1 MEKKTMS
8 ASIHVPDS
16 TRGAAVAQP
25 VSLPARP
32 AVPRILTMTAAR
44 AIELVLLVVAGG
56 LLLVS
61 TLFPYWGI
69 TLHAPQYPKGLRIEA
84 HVYELTGDVSEVDG
98 LNHYIGMMKLNDAAV
113 LERQVSRAA
122 IALIAV
128 LAVAS
133 WALRGVWR
141 VLARLPIIIYPL
153 VFAADLFGWLY
164 YAGHSLDPHAALSSS
179 IKPFTPRIM
188 GVGNIGQFSTEAAFM
203 TGFVLAVVA
212 AVIVLELS
220 ILQWGNRRAER

>member
-1 MEKKTMS
+1 MS
-8 ASIHVPDS
+8 ASIPVPES
-16 TRGAAVAQP
+16 TRVAAVVQP
-25 VSLPARP
+25 VRVPASP
-32 AVPRILTMTAAR
+32 AVARMETTTAAR
-44 AIELVLLVVAGG
+44 VIELVLLVAAGG

-69 TLHAPQYPKGLRIEA
+69 TLNAPQYPKGLRIEA
-84 HVYELTGDVSEVDG
+84 YVYELTGDVSEVDG

-113 LERQVSRAA
+113 MERQIARAA

-133 WALRGVWR
+133 WAVRGVWKA
-141 VLARLPIIIYPL
+141 LARLPIIIFPV
-153 VFAADLFGWLY
+153 VFAVDLFGWLY

-220 ILQWGNRRAER
+220 VLQWGTRRAER

>member
-1 MEKKTMS
+1 MS
-8 ASIHVPDS
+8 ASIHVPES
-16 TRGAAVAQP
+16 TRATAAAQP
-25 VSLPARP
+25 IALPARR
-32 AVPRILTMTAAR
+32 AVPRVRTTTAVR

-84 HVYELTGDVSEVDG
+84 YVYELTGDVSEVDG

-113 LERQVSRAA
+113 MERQIARAA

-133 WALRGVWR
+133 FWLRGVWKA
-141 VLARLPIIIYPL
+141 LARLPIVIYPI

-188 GVGNIGQFSTEAAFM
+188 GVGHIGQFSTEAAFM

-220 ILQWGNRRAER
+220 IMQWGTRRAER